1 MKIKLL
7 TLILMLG
14 LILAACVPAV
24 TNAPAPA
31 VVMETVPTVGIMPTV
46 PAATEAP
53 TLEPTAVGV
62 SFSKDIWP
70 VLEKFALSAHGG
82 KGGIYLESY
91 SDVMAYVV
99 PGSPDESMLYNS
111 LIGAKGVPLMP
122 PGNPLPPA
130 TIQLFYDWIKQGA
143 KNN

>member
-1 MKIKLL
+1 MKNKLL
-7 TLILMLG
+7 ILILLPG
-14 LILAACVPAV
+14 LVLAACTPA
-24 TNAPAPA
+24 TATEPAPA
-31 VVMETVPTVGIMPTV
+31 VVVETAPSVEVKPTQ
-46 PAATEAP
+46 PAATLAP
-53 TLEPTAVGV
+53 TLEPTAAGV

-122 PGNPLPPA
+122 PGNPLPSA

-143 KNN
+143 KDN